1 MFRPRRLTSLIVLLV
16 LGPMVAAEDASR
28 LLNLSLEELGSVK
41 VDTVFAASKFS
52 EKVTDAPSS
61 VSIVTRE
68 QIRQFGYRTLA
79 DVVRSVR
86 GFDITYDRN
95 YAYAGVR
102 GFNRFGDYGS
112 KTLLLI
118 DGHRM
123 NDVVYDSTP
132 VGTEGLLDVDLIE
145 RVEFIRG
152 PGSALYGSNAFFG
165 VISVTT
171 RRGADLQGVELAGS
185 YGSFDARSGRLTFG
199 RKFASGLELM
209 LSGSGFATDGD
220 TGLFFPEYDSPETNR
235 GVAYRRDGDRAWNF
249 LGSVK
254 YGDFTLRGGFA
265 TREKDIP
272 TGAYGARFN
281 DDGQSKAERLTPGCR
296 RNAPGVGSAR
306 PSEEWLAA
314 ARMGPS
320 GSLESAAPAAR
331 PRPLPP
337 WPLRESK
344 VTSLAKATALVPA
357 RALMAARSRS
367 GVSPPAID
375 AGIHLRPAA
384 RAAARGR
391 EPSAQGHLHQRLQR
405 RTHRLGI

>member
-1 MFRPRRLTSLIVLLV
+1 
-16 LGPMVAAEDASR
+16 MVAAEDASR

-61 VSIVTRE
+61 FSIVTRE

-102 GFNRFGDYGS
+102 GFNRFGDFGS

-296 RNAPGVGSAR
+296 RNAPALEAHAHR
-306 PSEEWLAA
+306 
-314 ARMGPS
+314 RS
-320 GSLESAAPAAR
+320 GW
-331 PRPLPP
+331 LPP
-337 WPLRESK
+337 AW
-344 VTSLAKATALVPA
+344 V
-357 RALMAARSRS
+357 
-367 GVSPPAID
+367 
-375 AGIHLRPAA
+375 
-384 RAAARGR
+384 RAAAWSQPLRLRGLVLFLLGLCASRKSRAWPRPPRWCRR
-391 EPSAQGHLHQRLQR
+391 ERSWPQDRGPACR
-405 RTHRLGI
+405 RRR